1 MLRKTVY
8 LEGIRDLGRDWV
20 IKVYLFVVV
29 VVTYA
34 KKEVTNE
41 SQRYTD
47 RKELIGCFRR

>member
-8 LEGIRDLGRDWV
+8 LEGICDLTRHWA

-34 KKEVTNE
+34 KMEVKNE

-47 RKELIGCFRR
+47 RKELISCFRR

>member
-1 MLRKTVY
+1 MLRKNVY
-8 LEGIRDLGRDWV
+8 LEGIRDLGRHWA

-29 VVTYA
+29 TYA
-34 KKEVTNE
+34 KMEVTNE